1 MNRSI
6 FIVALLALSIGS
18 LTAQNTGT
26 IQGKIVNKQSNEPV
40 PFANIVIWGTNIGAS
55 SDFDGNFLFTGLQ
68 PGFVELRVFAIG
80 FSLYVSS
87 SIQVTNARTAFI
99 EIQLEETATEIEGV
113 VVKASPFRRSEESPV
128 SLQRIGIAE
137 IEKNPGGNRDISKV
151 IQSLPGVAST
161 PAYRNDVI
169 VRGGGPSENTFYLD
183 GVEIP
188 NLNHFATQGAS
199 GGPVGIINADF
210 IREANFYSG
219 AFPASKGNSLSSV
232 LDFRQID
239 GNSERI
245 KFKGAVGA
253 SDLALTLD
261 GPISDNTTFI
271 LSARRSYLQFLFSAI
286 GLPFLPTYNDF
297 QFKTRTRIDERNE
310 ITILGIGAIDQFEL
324 NTGLEN
330 PTASQRFILNFV
342 PVNTQWNYTNGI
354 VYKHFREKSFDTWV
368 LSRNMLN
375 NRQFK
380 FPDNDESKNKTLDYI
395 SQESENKLRYEHDRR
410 LNDGSKLNVGAG
422 FEHARYTN
430 DTYRAFF
437 SNGTLTP
444 IEYSSKLHLFSWSIF
459 GQYSRN
465 FLNEQL
471 NLSVGFRADANSYSS
486 SMSNAL
492 NQISPRLSGS
502 YRVSDDVSANFNIGR
517 FYQQPPYTMLGY
529 RLPDGTLVNKS
540 NNLKYI
546 QADHLVGGFEWIPN
560 NNSRVSLEGFYKL
573 YNNYP
578 FSVADNISLA
588 SKGADFGTFGDEEVV
603 STAKGRAY
611 GLEVLYRSRDLIGF
625 NTILAYTLVWSDSEN
640 SNPSIPGDWV
650 PTAWDNRHIFTLT
663 ATRSF
668 KKDWDFGFKWRFVG
682 GAPYTPWD
690 LDKSS
695 IIEAYNTQG
704 RGFLDYNQ
712 YNQFRLEPFHQ
723 LDVRVDKMFYLKK
736 WTLNLYVDIQNLY
749 GFKSKQPD
757 NIIVKVDESGQRI
770 INPND
775 PTRYELENISGIGE
789 GTLLP
794 SIGIILEF

>member
-1 MNRSI
+1 M
-6 FIVALLALSIGS
+6 
-18 LTAQNTGT
+18 
-26 IQGKIVNKQSNEPV
+26 
-40 PFANIVIWGTNIGAS
+40 
-55 SDFDGNFLFTGLQ
+55 
-68 PGFVELRVFAIG
+68 
-80 FSLYVSS
+80 
-87 SIQVTNARTAFI
+87 
-99 EIQLEETATEIEGV
+99 
-113 VVKASPFRRSEESPV
+113 
-128 SLQRIGIAE
+128 
-137 IEKNPGGNRDISKV
+137 
-151 IQSLPGVAST
+151 
-161 PAYRNDVI
+161 
-169 VRGGGPSENTFYLD
+169 
-183 GVEIP
+183 
-188 NLNHFATQGAS
+188 
-199 GGPVGIINADF
+199 GIINADF

-239 GNSERI
+239 GNSERM

-261 GPISDNTTFI
+261 GPLSDNTTFI

-297 QFKTRTRIDERNE
+297 QFKSRTRIDERNE

-324 NTGLEN
+324 NTGIEN
-330 PTASQRFILNFV
+330 PTSSQRYILNYV

-380 FPDNDESKNKTLDYI
+380 FPDNDESQPKTLDYI

-410 LNDGSKLNVGAG
+410 LNDGSKINVGAG

-444 IEYSSKLHLFSWSIF
+444 IEYNSKLHLFSWSVF

-465 FLNEQL
+465 FLNERL
-471 NLSVGFRADANSYSS
+471 NLSIGFRADANSYSS
-486 SMSNAL
+486 SMSNVL

-560 NNSRVSLEGFYKL
+560 NNSRISLEGFYKL

-603 STAKGRAY
+603 SSAKGRAY
-611 GLEVLYRSRDLIGF
+611 GLELLYRSRDLIGF

-640 SNPSIPGDWV
+640 VNPIIPGRWV

-757 NIIVKVDESGQRI
+757 NIIVKVDEGGQRI
-770 INPND
+770 TNPYD
-775 PTRYELENISGIGE
+775 PTRYELESISGIGE
-789 GTLLP
+789 GTILP